1 MAASF
6 VSSARIWWRDLR
18 SRNGSHQE
26 AERFPAAVDRSPE
39 AEATSPAAALPA
51 SATTRLDQVF
61 GKPSHAVPLSYV
73 VRNVEREFCQALND
87 DRYEVLVIYG
97 NSKQG
102 KSSLRR
108 NALPSESCTFVSAT
122 QNVTREAVYREALN
136 LVGAKVGAKREVK
149 SSVESK
155 FTAKLNA
162 PSWLMLDSLF
172 GIGASTER
180 ERSDGVTTEDV
191 DVDLSFA
198 AAVARIYARHA
209 GRKPIVIDNF
219 HYFEPEM
226 QTQLATDIRAFAE
239 HGIKIVILGTW
250 KAQNFIQKKNVDL
263 IGRVCALSIEPWTDA
278 DLQRVLDAGERHLN
292 IRIAKKIRAELIQRC
307 TGNIALLQE
316 IVYLYL
322 KLLGITQRNENPI
335 RVVDDYQLRRACR
348 SVAEGALLHTTEL
361 FQQIAR
367 IGEPWIG
374 DKTRM
379 HWILRAFLSDPQA
392 THVDGVDLTRLFNR
406 TMTLLSSL
414 GHAADDLTQGIVS
427 SLLKTQLLPAQQ
439 KAMQTPIIG
448 YDATADR
455 LVAMDSWALFTI
467 RLYRDR
473 IVSALE

>member
-1 MAASF
+1 MPFTSTWLRKL
-6 VSSARIWWRDLR
+6 VSRSGAPSADPALAEE
-18 SRNGSHQE
+18 SVSGSGE
-26 AERFPAAVDRSPE
+26 KP
-39 AEATSPAAALPA
+39 AEAPAVQAAPA
-51 SATTRLDQVF
+51 VTRLDQVF
-61 GKPSHAVPLSYV
+61 GKPSHTVPLSYI
-73 VRNVEREFCQALND
+73 VRDVEREFRQALSD

-108 NALPSESCTFVSAT
+108 HALPTESCTFVSAT

-136 LVGAKVGAKREVK
+136 LVGARIGTKREIK
-149 SSVESK
+149 SSVERK
-155 FTAKLNA
+155 FSAKLNA
-162 PSWLMLDSLF
+162 PSWTMLESLF

-219 HYFEPEM
+219 HYFEPDM
-226 QTQLATDIRAFAE
+226 QAQLATDVRAFAE
-239 HGIKIVILGTW
+239 HGIKVVILGTW

-263 IGRVCALSIEPWTDA
+263 IGRVCALSIEPWADA
-278 DLQRVLDAGERHLN
+278 DLMRVLDAGERHLN
-292 IRIAKKIRAELIQRC
+292 VRFAKKIRAELLQRC

-316 IVYLYL
+316 IVHLYL
-322 KLLGITQRNENPI
+322 KLLGITERSEAPVRI
-335 RVVDDYQLRRACR
+335 VDDYHLRKACR
-348 SVAEGALLHTTEL
+348 AVAEGALLHTTEL

-367 IGEPWIG
+367 IGDAWIG

-392 THVDGVDLTRLFNR
+392 THVDGVEIARLFNR
-406 TMTLLSSL
+406 AKAALAGL
-414 GHAADDLTQGIVS
+414 GHSADDLTQGIVS

-448 YDATADR
+448 YDPTSDR
-455 LVAMDSWALFTI
+455 LATMDSWALFTI

-473 IVSALE
+473 IVAALE